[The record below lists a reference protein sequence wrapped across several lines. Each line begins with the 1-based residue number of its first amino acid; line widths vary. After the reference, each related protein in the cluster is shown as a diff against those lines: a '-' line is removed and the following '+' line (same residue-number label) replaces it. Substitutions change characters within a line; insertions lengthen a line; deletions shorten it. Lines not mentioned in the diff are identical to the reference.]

1 MVDVY
6 DKTYC
11 EFPHDTL
18 RETPLH
24 ESVSLIKIFHFYPG
38 SFDNDMPLLQILF
51 SYSSGKIGPCI
62 YVVAHKPW
70 KSNSL
75 RMAIVIVYLILF
87 FTNNFVFQVEVLTR
101 QMNEI

>member
-18 RETPLH
+18 RETQLH
-24 ESVSLIKIFHFYPG
+24 DSVSLVKNFHFYPG
-38 SFDNDMPLLQILF
+38 SFDNDIPLLQTFF
-51 SYSSGKIGPCI
+51 SCSSGKIVPCI
-62 YVVAHKPW
+62 YVVVAHKPW

-75 RMAIVIVYLILF
+75 RMALVIVYLLF
-87 FTNNFVFQVEVLTR
+87 FLPTILLSR
-101 QMNEI
+101 LKL